1 MHHFPTTRV
10 WIYPYLNTPIASP
23 STEIFQIPSKASHFL
38 VVMCLLKV
46 IFLLPWDSSPLNS
59 PAFGRNLVYVMFSNH
74 PIFFVTKHPCCLER
88 FGSAFQT
95 HPEPT
100 NPCWPQLAAN
110 SQEPS
115 SSNEDALDSEAN
127 PAGLESGPGGIL
139 ILPVGF
145 LFSRWCVSWIC
156 VCVVFQFRRK

>member
-1 MHHFPTTRV
+1 
-10 WIYPYLNTPIASP
+10 
-23 STEIFQIPSKASHFL
+23 
-38 VVMCLLKV
+38 
-46 IFLLPWDSSPLNS
+46 
-59 PAFGRNLVYVMFSNH
+59 MFSNH

-156 VCVVFQFRRK
+156 VCVFFQFRRKIRNILEYTKMFFKIVVLHCFSSMIPKKKPQKRSSKNIAFWQWRLWKKFSGFHRMLP